1 MKLRRYLSFSL
12 ILLLLATL
20 TGGLAKSQSASG
32 GVKFS
37 GGVTVGGAAALNQL
51 IADGDSI
58 TFGIGVTT
66 PWPSLITST
75 GYTVTNIGVSGA
87 NCSASRTAYQ
97 PFLVPG
103 HRNVLYIWC
112 GTNNIAGSQSPATT
126 YTALSGYISGAR
138 TYAAAHSIT
147 NLIIITATMLSRDNP
162 AGLDTNR
169 ATYNGLIRANTA
181 GADFVVDFDSLST
194 GGGQLGCNGCATTS
208 GNFNSDHIHPNNT
221 GETTIIVP
229 AMQAVLP

>member
-1 MKLRRYLSFSL
+1 MKHYLIFVV
-12 ILLLLATL
+12 LLLAAVA
-20 TGGLAKSQSASG
+20 GLAKSQSASG
-32 GVKFS
+32 GVTYS

-51 IADGDSI
+51 ITDGDSI

-75 GYTVTNIGVSGA
+75 GYTLNNIGVSGA
-87 NCSASRTAYQ
+87 NCSAARTAYQ

-112 GTNNIAGSQSPATT
+112 GTNNIAGGQSPTTT

-147 NLIIITATMLSRDNP
+147 NLVIITATMLSRDNP

-169 ATYNGLIRANTA
+169 AAYNTLIRANAA
-181 GADFVVDFDSLST
+181 GADSIVDFDPT
-194 GGGQLGCNGCATTS
+194 QLGCNGCATTS
-208 GNFNSDHIHPNNT
+208 GNFNSDMIHPNNT

-229 AMQAVLP
+229 MMQTVLP